1 MGFTSINSGKFAV
14 FHDQG
19 YTAYNPDDCLK
30 HRSVHS
36 DFGYFKFIPD
46 NLDGPLRLCDDGQD
60 CSWGD
65 VANVKNSFLY
75 VSQPA
80 MNRVVV
86 IETSKNWIPV
96 QVTLAL
102 RGSFKRKDMMMVM
115 MTTVMMMM
123 MKIWRVFTCIQLC
136 TCSRCGSMLTVLAV
150 RQATCREVKAQIYE
164 QTYLIH
170 CLCPAGSELCL

>member
-1 MGFTSINSGKFAV
+1 MFPTVGFTSINSGKFVV

-60 CSWGD
+60 CSWGE
-65 VANVKNSFLY
+65 VVNVKNSFLY

-86 IETSKNWIPV
+86 IETAKNWIPV
-96 QVTLAL
+96 QV
-102 RGSFKRKDMMMVM
+102 S
-115 MTTVMMMM
+115 MTPNY
-123 MKIWRVFTCIQLC
+123 
-136 TCSRCGSMLTVLAV
+136 
-150 RQATCREVKAQIYE
+150 AQFA
-164 QTYLIH
+164 
-170 CLCPAGSELCL
+170 CL